1 MEQEGDFEALEGN
14 VGPVIDINQRDED
27 DSTPLCLALKN
38 KSSECAK
45 YLLKSHSDKLDVQI
59 KSKRHGNQINLAIK
73 SQDFEV
79 IDLILSH
86 KMITA
91 EDSHVLNFII
101 PNFERNPKDNSKIM
115 VKLIMDKGVD
125 PN

>member
-1 MEQEGDFEALEGN
+1 MELSGDFEALEGN

-27 DSTPLCLALKN
+27 DSTALCLALKN
-38 KSSECAK
+38 KSTECAK
-45 YLLKSHSDKLDVQI
+45 YLLKSHSDKLDVSI

-73 SQDFEV
+73 SQDFEI

-91 EDSHVLNFII
+91 
-101 PNFERNPKDNSKIM
+101 
-115 VKLIMDKGVD
+115 
-125 PN
+125 